1 MTGQNRN
8 GSRSALN
15 LLVTSDQVGCMIGSG
30 QTFFLSGNYTS
41 ALAIR
46 RCLIVLSSTG
56 GFCLSVHFFS
66 MLDPRCAVDRETMQ
80 VLEAVAAKL
89 SAGNWHRLRHVL
101 SEREPDDEMLV
112 EIRALESIGLSFCI
126 GHESMIVKVDSSHGR
141 QGTSRRCLA
150 PKPGQDAC
158 AAREANNGR
167 VTGFERGRETSA
179 QWNKEQSKVVRS
191 GSNPT
196 FFSKPQ
202 LSSCRAAKKAKAC
215 SHQPEVV
222 QYRRHS
228 AKRHARRGGLSAS
241 SKKKRGSLSS
251 VATLDRE
258 RVWENQVKPQ
268 QQTQDQTFC
277 VGRMRKEE
285 GDKTAANSAHSL
297 PFFEH
302 QYKTSRLNEKNSF
315 ASARGSAIRATPCQD
330 GCVPKSDQRSQTAT
344 TSKAR

>member
-158 AAREANNGR
+158 AFLESVDEHLITA
-167 VTGFERGRETSA
+167 ERRITACSLRSA

-191 GSNPT
+191 GSNPY
-196 FFSKPQ
+196 PNDE
-202 LSSCRAAKKAKAC
+202 AAKKAKAC

-285 GDKTAANSAHSL
+285 GDKTAAAHSL

>member
-8 GSRSALN
+8 GSVLDGDLPVIKLLQGVSFAASIPDRAATTPLRSP
-15 LLVTSDQVGCMIGSG
+15 SD
-30 QTFFLSGNYTS
+30 
-41 ALAIR
+41 A
-46 RCLIVLSSTG
+46 
-56 GFCLSVHFFS
+56 
-66 MLDPRCAVDRETMQ
+66 RCAVDRETMQ

-191 GSNPT
+191 GSNPY
-196 FFSKPQ
+196 PNDE
-202 LSSCRAAKKAKAC
+202 AAKKAKAC

-285 GDKTAANSAHSL
+285 GDKTAAAHSL

>member
-126 GHESMIVKVDSSHGR
+126 GHESMIVKVDS
-141 QGTSRRCLA
+141 RCLRVRVGA
-150 PKPGQDAC
+150 YRSRQASVGPESG
-158 AAREANNGR
+158 EANNGR

-191 GSNPT
+191 GSNPY
-196 FFSKPQ
+196 PNDE
-202 LSSCRAAKKAKAC
+202 AAKKAKAC

>member
-126 GHESMIVKVDSSHGR
+126 GHESMIVKVDS
-141 QGTSRRCLA
+141 RCLRVRVGA
-150 PKPGQDAC
+150 YRSRQASVGPERFLESVDEHLITAERRITAC
-158 AAREANNGR
+158 SLR
-167 VTGFERGRETSA
+167 SA

-191 GSNPT
+191 GSNPY
-196 FFSKPQ
+196 PNDE
-202 LSSCRAAKKAKAC
+202 AAKKAKAC